1 MILMETDASEAL
13 VAEVG
18 RVLSGFGLEA
28 RPLGS
33 GRIICAAGREVQAPV
48 LEALSAVPGVHR
60 VRPVQR
66 PYVLAGKE
74 SGVERTVVRVGR
86 AAIGSGEVTVIAGP
100 CAVESREQLLD
111 AARAVA
117 AAGAKI
123 LRGGTYKPRT
133 SPYSFQGLERRG
145 LELLAEVGSLTGLAT
160 VSEVIDTQSLEAAL
174 EYVDMLQVGSRNMQN
189 FHLLRAVGRAGKPVL
204 LKRGMSATI
213 EEWLLAAEYILAEGN
228 DQVVLCE
235 RGIRT
240 FETYTRNTLD
250 LSAVSVAKAISHLPV
265 IVDPSHATGRP
276 ELIAPM
282 SRAAVA
288 AGADGIIVEVHPEP
302 EKALCDGAQSLNPAA
317 FAQLMVE
324 VDTISRA
331 LGRAGEV

>member
-1 MILMETDASEAL
+1 MVILMEMDASEQQ

-28 RPLGS
+28 RLVGG
-33 GRIICAAGREVQAPV
+33 GRKIMCDAGVVQDPV
-48 LEALSAVPGVHR
+48 LDALGRLPGVHR
-60 VRPVQR
+60 VQRVGR

-74 SGVERTVVRVGR
+74 CAEGNTVVRVGR
-86 AAIGSGEVTVIAGP
+86 ATIGSGAVTVIAGP
-100 CAVESREQLLD
+100 CAVESRDQLLD
-111 AARAVA
+111 TARAVA
-117 AAGAKI
+117 ASGAKV

-133 SPYSFQGLERRG
+133 SPYSFQGLEQRG
-145 LELLAEVGSLTGLAT
+145 LELLAEAAAATGLAT
-160 VSEVIDTQSLEAAL
+160 VTEVIDEQSLEAAL
-174 EYVDMLQVGSRNMQN
+174 AHVDMLQIGSRNMQN

-213 EEWLLAAEYILAEGN
+213 EEWLMAAEYILSAGN
-228 DQVVLCE
+228 EQVVLCE

-250 LSAVSVAKAISHLPV
+250 LSAVSLVKTLSHLPV

-288 AGADGIIVEVHPEP
+288 AGADGIIVEVHVNPKE
-302 EKALCDGAQSLNPAA
+302 ALCDGKQSLEPAA
-317 FAQLMVE
+317 FAGLMAE
-324 VDTISRA
+324 VGTVSRA
-331 LGRAGEV
+331 LGRAI